1 MKKISLLIV
10 LMVGLLFVSGCG
22 NSKEEYNGKV
32 FSFSYSY
39 ISEDEGSCDYNI
51 VYNGSTLNYTA
62 FGKSGNN
69 TYIMKEIDKSYIDE
83 LTKFVK
89 DNKIEDWNGFNKSK
103 DDEKRNGFSLEIG
116 YSDGKNIIAAGNNE
130 FPDDYEKVHKN
141 IIEFLNKLK

>member
-89 DNKIEDWNGFNKSK
+89 DNKIEDKNKKHLCAFFISIYL
-103 DDEKRNGFSLEIG
+103 RILLYFYVLFHNHLGIH
-116 YSDGKNIIAAGNNE
+116 Y
-130 FPDDYEKVHKN
+130 
-141 IIEFLNKLK
+141 FLLQ